1 MVCFIILHY
10 EVFGETVLSVN
21 TILNNVKGNKKII
34 IVDNASPNESG
45 NKLKNIYKNNQD
57 VDVILLNKNIGFARG
72 NNKGYEYAIAKYNPK
87 FVVVMNNDVEIVQK
101 DFIERIKN
109 IYDKEKYY
117 VLSPDIYSTFSK
129 IHQSPKRLNSYTL
142 EEFRNNLEK
151 YKKRNNSNILI
162 PIKCFFKE
170 IKPLKKFLQN
180 AKFKSKHIDY
190 NKKYYNI
197 PLHGACYIFSQ
208 KFIKE
213 RKKAFFEGTFMYFE
227 SEILDY
233 ECQSKGYK
241 TMYDPSVIV
250 NHHHSISSQKSRSSE
265 LKRER
270 FVNKCVENSIS
281 SFLTSIDKES

>member
-1 MVCFIILHY
+1 MKLIKGPLSLPGGDDCRGFII
-10 EVFGETVLSVN
+10 
-21 TILNNVKGNKKII
+21 
-34 IVDNASPNESG
+34 DNFTDDT
-45 NKLKNIYKNNQD
+45 L
-57 VDVILLNKNIGFARG
+57 
-72 NNKGYEYAIAKYNPK
+72 
-87 FVVVMNNDVEIVQK
+87 VMN
-101 DFIERIKN
+101 
-109 IYDKEKYY
+109 
-117 VLSPDIYSTFSK
+117 T
-129 IHQSPKRLNSYTL
+129 
-142 EEFRNNLEK
+142 
-151 YKKRNNSNILI
+151 
-162 PIKCFFKE
+162 
-170 IKPLKKFLQN
+170 
-180 AKFKSKHIDY
+180 Y